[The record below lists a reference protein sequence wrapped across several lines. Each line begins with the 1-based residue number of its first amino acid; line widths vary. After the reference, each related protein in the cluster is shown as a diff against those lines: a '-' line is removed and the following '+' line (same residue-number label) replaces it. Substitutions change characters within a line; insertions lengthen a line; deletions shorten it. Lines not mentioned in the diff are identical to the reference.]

1 MAKGSARQR
10 KKIAK
15 RIAQKSLYK
24 FSIQIDDAIK
34 QNRVQIEDIKPT
46 KVTPKKEEL
55 PKPTHKATTTD
66 IISKE
71 KPSKRTKKKLSRKQK
86 KKEKKLYRGKSQE
99 QYYRENPDKQY
110 TNEAVDMTEEYATNI
125 VNDLESLPNTAQKDI
140 LLDLFYTNYARKGG
154 DYIQQLH
161 DTGADTN
168 IHDIVEVAIAQYK
181 GYLPDKVFMSA
192 VNWLNVGV
200 PIDAR
205 NTGVDNDL
213 EDISSEVYE

>member
-15 RIAQKSLYK
+15 RLAQKSIHT
-24 FSIQIDDAIK
+24 FSTQVEEAIK
-34 QNRVQIEDIKPT
+34 QNRVKIEQIKPV
-46 KVTPKKEEL
+46 KISAPKEDK
-55 PKPTHKATTTD
+55 PKPIHKATATD
-66 IISKE
+66 TIGK
-71 KPSKRTKKKLSRKQK
+71 KRKKLSRKQRK
-86 KKEKKLYRGKSQE
+86 RQKKLYRGKSQE
-99 QYYRENPDKQY
+99 QYYKENPSKQY

-125 VNDLESLPNTAQKDI
+125 INDLESLPNTAQRNI
-140 LLDLFYTNYARKGG
+140 LLDIFYTNYARRG
-154 DYIQQLH
+154 DAYIQQLH

-168 IHDIVEVAIAQYK
+168 IHDIVEIAIAQYK
-181 GYLPDKVFMSA
+181 GYIPDKVFMNA

-205 NTGVDNDL
+205 NMGVDNDL